1 MLNQLANQ
9 GDAEE
14 DVVIQR
20 DVQEIE
26 ADEAEEV
33 DDFYNQEAFE
43 AGYKQYFDIQKKET
57 VPGTK
62 RVLYLLKN
70 KA

>member
-1 MLNQLANQ
+1 MNHF
-9 GDAEE
+9 
-14 DVVIQR
+14 
-20 DVQEIE
+20 
-26 ADEAEEV
+26 
-33 DDFYNQEAFE
+33 DFYNQEAFE

-70 KA
+70 KG